1 MVTLAHDIATL
12 KHITGHSNILICLV
26 IWLDRTGVIKEIDSI
41 VLKERLADGDD
52 IDLLDIRTEAEVGQG
67 VLPGAKHLPMHL
79 IPLRISEIPEYKVV
93 VLYCRSGARSY
104 HACAYLVQQGYR
116 NVVNLRG
123 GINGWARGGYE
134 IAQRLA
140 V

>member
-1 MVTLAHDIATL
+1 
-12 KHITGHSNILICLV
+12 V
-26 IWLDRTGVIKEIDSI
+26 INEIDSAE
-41 VLKERLADGDD
+41 LQERVAAGEAIL
-52 IDLLDIRTEAEVGQG
+52 LLDIRTEGEVAQG
-67 VLPGAKHLPMHL
+67 VIPGAQHLPMHL
-79 IPLRISEIPEYKVV
+79 IPLRMSEFPKDKEI

-104 HACAYLVQQGYR
+104 HACAYLAQQGYT

-123 GINGWARGGYE
+123 GIIGWARGGYE

>member
-1 MVTLAHDIATL
+1 MTW
-12 KHITGHSNILICLV
+12 GRRV
-26 IWLDRTGVIKEIDSI
+26 INEIDSAE
-41 VLKERLADGDD
+41 LQERVAAGEAIL
-52 IDLLDIRTEAEVGQG
+52 LLDIRTEGEVAQG
-67 VLPGAKHLPMHL
+67 VIPGAQHLPMHL
-79 IPLRISEIPEYKVV
+79 IPLRMSEFPKDKEI

-104 HACAYLVQQGYR
+104 HACAYLAQQGYT

-123 GINGWARGGYE
+123 GIIGWARGGYE